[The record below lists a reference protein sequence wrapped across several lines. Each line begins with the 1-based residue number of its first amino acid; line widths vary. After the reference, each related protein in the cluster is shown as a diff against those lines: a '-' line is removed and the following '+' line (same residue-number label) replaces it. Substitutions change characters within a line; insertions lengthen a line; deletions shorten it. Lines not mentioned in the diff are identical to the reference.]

1 MRKRKGLG
9 FGWTAIVRWYVLMML
24 GGPAQGWE
32 LSHRSH
38 LRSVWGGKPRGP
50 IAVFSFS
57 IRRNRRQC
65 RAIPVFAIRGRG
77 GGPRAVRV
85 FPISRRYVPRGNW
98 NGGSRAKAAWGRG
111 FLVWLACLWIPPIPF
126 KEDNG
131 YATPIGEGDVVKDG
145 VRSALGAGNDGGFM
159 YFPPIRAGGGPTKRG
174 KVKLEQEVLNSTKC
188 EPVS

>member
-1 MRKRKGLG
+1 M
-9 FGWTAIVRWYVLMML
+9 
-24 GGPAQGWE
+24 
-32 LSHRSH
+32 
-38 LRSVWGGKPRGP
+38 
-50 IAVFSFS
+50 
-57 IRRNRRQC
+57 
-65 RAIPVFAIRGRG
+65 
-77 GGPRAVRV
+77 RV

-126 KEDNG
+126 KEDKG

-188 EPVS
+188 EPVSLGAWPKWGREEQNQTIEKLMGCSVSAATRAGYEGHFKQWALYRSVNGLGPYLGIPVRIRTMMRRVSWHM